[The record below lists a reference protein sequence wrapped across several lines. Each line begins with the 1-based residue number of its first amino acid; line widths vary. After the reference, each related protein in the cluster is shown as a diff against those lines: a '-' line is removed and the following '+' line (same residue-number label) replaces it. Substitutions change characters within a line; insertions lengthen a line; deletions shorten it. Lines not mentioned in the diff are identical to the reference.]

1 MAIFE
6 TKKVNIDTLPE
17 YLREI
22 RQHQSYGL
30 RHVSKITNISEKFLE
45 YLEEGYYHKLPA
57 DVYVYGFLKK
67 LGELYRI
74 DYNLL
79 LDQYKKERGI
89 HDRINKARPDRGFQ
103 RPKININP
111 KTLSFA
117 LLGLFIVFVLGYLF
131 YQVNAIN
138 RPPSIEITSP
148 SDGARIPSSSL
159 VIQGRT
165 AIGATLSIEGKSVL
179 VDSSGNFKQPVSIG
193 PGEKVLTFVA
203 TNNFGKQSTKQLLII
218 GDFENK
224 EAEPPQSEQFALNML
239 LTVEPNSTWISV
251 KIDGGVEQEE
261 SLIAGSTKTYNA
273 KDRIVISTGD
283 AGSTRVRL
291 NGRDFGKLG
300 RDGEVLNDIVFTVDS
315 LNIVR

>member
-17 YLREI
+17 YLREV
-22 RQHQSYGL
+22 RQHQAYGL
-30 RHVSKITNISEKFLE
+30 KHVSKITNISEKFLE

-67 LGELYRI
+67 ISELYRL
-74 DYNLL
+74 DYSVLL
-79 LDQYKKERGI
+79 EQYKKERGI
-89 HDRINKARPDRGFQ
+89 HDRINKARPDRSFN
-103 RPKININP
+103 RSKININP
-111 KTLSFA
+111 KTLGFA
-117 LLGLFIVFVLGYLF
+117 LLAVFIVFVLSYLF

-138 RPPSIEITSP
+138 KPPSIEITSP
-148 SDGARIPSSSL
+148 SNGARIASSSL

-165 AIGATLSIEGKSVL
+165 EIGASLSIEGKSVL
-179 VDSSGNFKQPVSIG
+179 VDSLGNFKQPVSIG

-203 TNNFGKQSTKQLLII
+203 VNNFGKQATKQLLII

-224 EAEPPQSEQFALNML
+224 EAEVPQSQQFSLNML

-251 KIDGGVEQEE
+251 KIDEGVEQEE
-261 SLIAGSTKTYNA
+261 ALIAGSTKTYNA
-273 KDRIVISTGD
+273 KSKIVISTGD

-291 NGRDFGKLG
+291 NGKDFGKLG
-300 RDGEVLNDIVFTVDS
+300 RDGEVLKDIVFTVDS